1 MNRRAAILLL
11 TGCLSLLPVLQLR
24 GQETDGI
31 RRIEPG
37 RISAKA
43 HEALRLY
50 FETALPAWTDTRWLQ
65 VEVDPIARARRALR
79 ERMQQEAEKATL
91 AAEETAARAIRRSS
105 PSGCASRWETTRTV
119 RGAPIQTGRS
129 TPGRSVSTAARCPG
143 RQAHAPAKGVGPD
156 PGPQIAF
163 GERKGVA
170 TNTLR
175 REEGGRRR
183 FRTTRP
189 PKRERRLRPPKS
201 GRVVRQPGNRAAG
214 PAAENRRAAP
224 ATEKRKGSSDRR
236 KAGETAPAAE
246 KQKGCFGRPS
256 TKRNR
261 QTRNA
266 IKSNT
271 TKWQKK
277 HR

>member
-1 MNRRAAILLL
+1 MDRYAVAAGRGRPDRTGPPRAAR
-11 TGCLSLLPVLQLR
+11 THAAG
-24 GQETDGI
+24 GGEG
-31 RRIEPG
+31 
-37 RISAKA
+37 
-43 HEALRLY
+43 
-50 FETALPAWTDTRWLQ
+50 DTRGRGNGPSARSADRHRAAAHHAGKQ
-65 VEVDPIARARRALR
+65 HGPFVEPLSGPGARC
-79 ERMQQEAEKATL
+79 
-91 AAEETAARAIRRSS
+91 
-105 PSGCASRWETTRTV
+105 P
-119 RGAPIQTGRS
+119 GAQFS
-129 TPGRSVSTAARCPG
+129 AAARCPG

-201 GRVVRQPGNRAAG
+201 GRVGRHPGNRAAD
-214 PAAENRRAAP
+214 PAAANRRAAP
-224 ATEKRKGSSDRR
+224 ASEKRKGSPATGEPGSGPGRR
-236 KAGETAPAAE
+236 
-246 KQKGCFGRPS
+246 KQKGCSGRPN
-256 TKRNR
+256 TKRNK